1 MKKYKEL
8 TFWENSY
15 RQKTLKEYQ
24 EKVEEYFRLVE
35 YDYDR
40 NIIDS
45 NQSKIIRTYLNKSTM
60 TPKIFGN
67 EPGKALTLVENRL
80 FPAAKIKN
88 LKLISIKQVGDELF
102 LRYRIIN

>member
-67 EPGKALTLVENRL
+67 EAGKALTLVENRL
-80 FPAAKIKN
+80 FSAAKIKN